1 MRARAWVVVAVLG
14 GCGRSSASDAAAAG
28 DVLAAID
35 FRDGGRVLVRATA
48 PDPAVPGEPVLL
60 SLALQ
65 GPAATL
71 RVGLFPPRVGGRE
84 LVLGSGIDR
93 EDQRRPDDDRVVV
106 QELPAATG
114 ELELSLPLPQ
124 PWHPRT
130 AMITLERFDGAGR
143 IDAVAGPRTRD
154 GLGTAALLRV
164 ATTPSA
170 AAAARTAVPV
180 AIDGVLDDAVWATA
194 PALRLVESLDGEP
207 ALPRTVAQLAWDET
221 ALYLAVTG
229 EDDDV
234 WSEYGRRDEPL
245 WKQEAIELFLFGDA
259 SRQRYLE
266 LQLSPRGVAFD
277 ARFERYRKGDEDWDG
292 SWRGAAVVDGTVDR
306 RDDRDRAVVVEFA
319 VPFAEICANTAT
331 RCPPQPGDVLRINVF
346 RLDRPR
352 RGSPVALALSPTR
365 VSDFHAPEN
374 AATLELL
381 P

>member
-1 MRARAWVVVAVLG
+1 MRARAWAVLAVLG
-14 GCGRSSASDAAAAG
+14 ACGRSSASDGAAEG

-35 FRDGGRVLVRATA
+35 FRDGARVLVRSSA
-48 PDPAVPGEPVLL
+48 PDPAVPGEPVTL

-71 RVGLFPPRVGGRE
+71 RVGLWPPRVGGRE
-84 LVLGSGIDR
+84 LVQGSGIERADL
-93 EDQRRPDDDRVVV
+93 QRPDDERVVLHEV
-106 QELPAATG
+106 PAASG
-114 ELELSLPLPQ
+114 ALELTLALPQ

-130 AMITLERFDGAGR
+130 AMVTLERFDGDGR
-143 IDAVAGPRTRD
+143 IEAIAGPRTRD

-164 ATTPSA
+164 ATTPTA
-170 AAAARTAVPV
+170 AAAVRTAVPV
-180 AIDGVLDDAVWATA
+180 AIDGVLDDAAWAGA

-207 ALPRTVAQLAWDET
+207 ASPRTVAQLAWDED
-221 ALYLAVTG
+221 ALYLAVTAD
-229 EDDDV
+229 DDDV
-234 WSEYGRRDEPL
+234 WSEYTRRDEPL

-277 ARFERYRKGDEDWDG
+277 ARFERYRKGDEAWNG
-292 SWRGAAVVDGTVDR
+292 SWHGAATVEGTVDR
-306 RDDRDRAVVVEFA
+306 RDDRDRRVVVELA
-319 VPFAEICANTAT
+319 VPFAEICAHTAT

-352 RGSPVALALSPTR
+352 RGNPVALSLSPTR